1 LSTPPSDSAM
11 RRIQC
16 RAITKTVASLFQDAC
31 IHLPPDVIAS
41 LKRAGRSEKSPLGK
55 QTIKSI
61 LNNIAVAGDY
71 LLPVCQDTGTAVV
84 FLELGQDVH
93 ITGGDL
99 AAAIN
104 QGVKKGY
111 AEGYLRKS
119 MVHRPF
125 SARKN
130 TGDNTPAVIHTEI
143 VPGNRLRICVLPK
156 GGGAENCSRLTVM
169 SPSLG
174 HEGILEYVLNLVD
187 ECGSNACPPL
197 ILGIGI
203 GGTTEQ
209 TMLLAKKALLRKTGS
224 HNSDPEIKELE
235 KRILADVNMLG
246 IGPMGY
252 GGSVTALAAH
262 IEVFPSHI
270 ASMPVAV
277 NMQCWCSRHKE
288 AVL

>member
-1 LSTPPSDSAM
+1 M
-11 RRIQC
+11 RKIQC
-16 RAITKTVASLFQDAC
+16 RTITETIASLFQDAC

-41 LKRAGRSEKSPLGK
+41 LRRAAIVERSPLGRE
-55 QTIKSI
+55 TLKSV
-61 LNNIAVAGDY
+61 LENIAVAEGH

-84 FLELGQDVH
+84 FMELGQDVH
-93 ITGGDL
+93 IAGGDL
-99 AAAIN
+99 TEAVN
-104 QGVKKGY
+104 LGVQKGY
-111 AEGYLRKS
+111 ALGYLRKS

-130 TGDNTPAVIHTEI
+130 TGDNTPAVIYSEI
-143 VPGNRLRICVLPK
+143 VPGDKLRIRVMPK

-169 SPSLG
+169 PPSLG
-174 HEGILEYVLNLVD
+174 HEGIIKYVVSLVD

-203 GGTTEQ
+203 GGTTEH

-224 HNSDPEIKELE
+224 HNPDPEIKELE
-235 KRILADVNMLG
+235 KRILTEVNRLG

-277 NMQCWCSRHKE
+277 NMQCWCSRHRE

>member
-1 LSTPPSDSAM
+1 M
-11 RRIQC
+11 RKIQC
-16 RAITKTVASLFQDAC
+16 RTVTETIASLFQDAC

-41 LKRAGRSEKSPLGK
+41 LRRAARVEKSPLGR
-55 QTIKSI
+55 QTLKS
-61 LNNIAVAGDY
+61 LLENVAVAEDN

-84 FLELGQDVH
+84 FMELGQDVR
-93 ITGGDL
+93 IAGGDL
-99 AAAIN
+99 TEAVN
-104 QGVKKGY
+104 LGVQKGY
-111 AEGYLRKS
+111 ARGYLRKS

-130 TGDNTPAVIHTEI
+130 TGDNTPAVIYSEI
-143 VPGNRLRICVLPK
+143 VPGDKLRIRVMPK

-169 SPSLG
+169 PPSLG
-174 HEGILEYVLNLVD
+174 DEGIIEYVVSLVD

-197 ILGIGI
+197 IVGIGI
-203 GGTTEQ
+203 GGTTEH

-224 HNSDPEIKELE
+224 HNPDPEIKALE
-235 KRILADVNMLG
+235 KRILTKVNRLG

-252 GGSVTALAAH
+252 GGNVTALAVH
-262 IEVFPSHI
+262 IEAFPSHI

>member
-1 LSTPPSDSAM
+1 M

-16 RAITKTVASLFQDAC
+16 RAITETVASLFRDAC
-31 IHLPPDVIAS
+31 IYLPPDVIAS
-41 LKRAGRSEKSPLGK
+41 LKRAARLEKSPLGRE
-55 QTIKSI
+55 TIKSI
-61 LNNIAVAGDY
+61 LRNIAMAKDH
-71 LLPVCQDTGTAVV
+71 LLPICQDTGTAVV
-84 FLELGQDVH
+84 FLEIGQDTH
-93 ITGGDL
+93 IIGGNL
-99 AAAIN
+99 TEAIN
-104 QGVKKGY
+104 RGVKKGY

-119 MVHRPF
+119 IVHRPF

-130 TGDNTPAVIHTEI
+130 TGDNTPAVIHSEI
-143 VPGNRLRICVLPK
+143 VPGDGLRIYVLPK

-169 SPSLG
+169 PPSLG
-174 HEGILEYVLNLVD
+174 HEGIVEYVINLVD

-224 HNSDPEIKELE
+224 HNTDTEIKKLE
-235 KRILADVNMLG
+235 QKILAGINMLG

-252 GGSVTALAAH
+252 GGSVTALAVH
-262 IEVFPSHI
+262 IEAFPAHI

-277 NMQCWCSRHKE
+277 NMQCWCSRHRE